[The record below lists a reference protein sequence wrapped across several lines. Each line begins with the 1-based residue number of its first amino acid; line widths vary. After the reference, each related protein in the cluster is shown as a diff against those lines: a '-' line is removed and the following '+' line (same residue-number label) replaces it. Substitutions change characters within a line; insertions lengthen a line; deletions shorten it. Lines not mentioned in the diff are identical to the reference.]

1 MKTKGERSCR
11 PCQLHRSVCVQMGL
25 ATVAGR
31 AGRASKSMELC
42 NKEVAQ
48 SPSHQ
53 GRLAVR
59 GRARFSTRSSSHYT
73 NAFMGGLQPHKIP
86 SRETTPALPDS
97 ESYPGMEASLLLGRF
112 SMPRTHICAPG
123 HMVLQ
128 PRRIL
133 DQCFWT
139 AVCSSIHSL
148 PLPWGLI

>member
-1 MKTKGERSCR
+1 MRGPVGPVSSTGQFVCKWGWPRCQGGPAERASLWSCATRRWLNLPHTKGDWLYRVG
-11 PCQLHRSVCVQMGL
+11 QGSVQGQVPTTQML
-25 ATVAGR
+25 SWVA
-31 AGRASKSMELC
+31 S
-42 NKEVAQ
+42 
-48 SPSHQ
+48 SPI
-53 GRLAVR
+53 R
-59 GRARFSTRSSSHYT
+59 
-73 NAFMGGLQPHKIP
+73 IP

-97 ESYPGMEASLLLGRF
+97 ESYPGIEASLLLGRF

-148 PLPWGLI
+148 PLPWGLT